1 MAGFRNCP
9 HAHRSTLIFLSILLA
24 IVYVAW
30 HGVPIGHDPSQ
41 ELLRH
46 FSRDDSPIS
55 TSLLSLVSNESLS
68 SDQDP
73 GEEGYV
79 PDALQFQK
87 RAFLDGLK
95 LKSLY
100 NKYKKKGKELRCVLA
115 GTKATSTPW
124 TDYRA
129 LETWGWQLTQDEEGG
144 DYSHVQEQC
153 TGVDLGDLSAGTQ
166 VIWDHFETTEH
177 TTNGK
182 QVQYYATNAGYINV
196 FFPAAGVIMANV
208 NYGPSYKTSQGL
220 GSLDPWPKDAPLPKI
235 KQWSDI
241 VALTWL
247 HLTSTTSTTTTGS
260 HQPQNLRW
268 LFRRIIRN
276 DDTQNVIGYVCKQK
290 KVGQARPKGATG
302 PPWQAPVWPGLV
314 VRPTESDGGGEGD
327 FFNALLATPNANGV
341 VWLLAQHRKQLG
353 WKTVKSIRVWSDLPS
368 SVVYSPSML
377 LEIGDVESAGE

>member
-1 MAGFRNCP
+1 MAGFHRHLN
-9 HAHRSTLIFLSILLA
+9 AHRSTLALLLILLA
-24 IVYVAW
+24 IVYVSWQAVAIEKNPN
-30 HGVPIGHDPSQ
+30 GQLSRSFSKDKPPT
-41 ELLRH
+41 LL
-46 FSRDDSPIS
+46 PPP
-55 TSLLSLVSNESLS
+55 SLLFNESF
-68 SDQDP
+68 QDNQRLRED
-73 GEEGYV
+73 GNGA
-79 PDALQFQK
+79 DALHLQE
-87 RAFLDGLK
+87 RALFDGIK
-95 LKSLY
+95 PWILY
-100 NKYKKKGKELRCVLA
+100 KKYKKKGRDLRCVLE

-124 TDYRA
+124 TDYGA
-129 LETWGWQLTQDEEGG
+129 LETWGWQVTQDEESG

-153 TGVDLGDLSAGTQ
+153 TGVDLGDLSAGTS
-166 VIWDHFETTEH
+166 VIWDHLETTEH

-182 QVQYYATNAGYINV
+182 QVSYYATNAEYINV

-247 HLTSTTSTTTTGS
+247 HLTNSAGS

-290 KVGQARPKGATG
+290 KVGQARPKGSTG

-314 VRPTESDGGGEGD
+314 VRPTESDGGGEGE

-341 VWLLAQHRKQLG
+341 VWLLAQHREQLG

-377 LEIGDVESAGE
+377 LEIGDVEGAGE